1 MCNIFKEILH
11 FAKKYTTMK
20 IVKKS
25 LGIKIKLKLHTNTNY
40 SIVWISLLIIQQYIH
55 HILQQNQSTIKTTFF
70 FIEINICLLRLFE

>member
-55 HILQQNQSTIKTTFF
+55 HILQKKSINNKNNIFF
-70 FIEINICLLRLFE
+70 Y